1 MQVDCAFTK
10 EPDGRLKLVATNFNI
25 SIESFFQLR
34 ILGFSSPRSTYPSA
48 SFEFKSS
55 DGDGKV
61 LDTQKRGLVAVASK
75 FKYLNDVV
83 LVSSSPVVAER
94 NSTFNL

>member
-1 MQVDCAFTK
+1 MQVDCAFRK

-34 ILGFSSPRSTYPSA
+34 ISGFNSPRSTYPSA
-48 SFEFKSS
+48 SFEFKSL

-61 LDTQKRGLVAVASK
+61 LDTQKRGLVAFASK